1 MRARGA
7 RGPVASAGLVLTL
20 GLFAACN
27 AGENHPASNQS
38 ADTPMSSSAGS
49 EEVPEGEDA
58 AELDGIVALWRT
70 STADYA
76 GEVPGVILLVSQ
88 GGQTRELAV
97 GNAQLKPKTPMHVDD
112 RFGVGSITKTMV
124 AAAILQLEEEGALE
138 LDDTVEE
145 WLPGML
151 AFGAKV
157 TIEDLLDHRSG
168 IRDVVDRKDFDAG
181 IDLTDQ
187 RLRQLLDHPPTGP
200 PDETTRYTNPG
211 YWLLGKIIEK
221 ATGHPLATEL
231 HDRVFAPAGMTDA
244 VLATDLNDE
253 AHLVLGYDEND
264 KDITPGDYTGPW
276 AAGGVVAT
284 AADIARFFDA
294 LVHGDLVSDA
304 SFDDMITSR
313 GELPEGWGYGLGVLL
328 PDSRCGALV
337 GHDGDIDGY
346 RTLALHDPSIDR
358 TVVGF
363 TNTTSDAGTEAV
375 IRLTL
380 DALCYH

>member
-7 RGPVASAGLVLTL
+7 RGRVASAGLVLTL
-20 GLFAACN
+20 WLLTACTSGKN
-27 AGENHPASNQS
+27 DPDSNQS
-38 ADTPMSSSAGS
+38 ADSLISSSA
-49 EEVPEGEDA
+49 VPEVEDA
-58 AELDGIVALWRT
+58 AELDGIIDRWRT
-70 STADYA
+70 HFSTYYV
-76 GEVPGVILLVSQ
+76 GEVPGVVLLVSQ
-88 GGQTRELAV
+88 GGQTRRLAL
-97 GNAQLKPKTPMHVDD
+97 GNAQLQPERPMRTDD

-124 AAAILQLEEEGALE
+124 AAVILQLEEEGTLE

-168 IRDVVDRKDFDAG
+168 IWDVVEHTDVDVG
-181 IDLTDQ
+181 IDLTDR

-221 ATGHPLATEL
+221 ATGHPLTTEL

-253 AHLVLGYDEND
+253 AHLVRGYDEND

-284 AADIARFFDA
+284 AADIGRFFDA

-313 GELPEGWGYGLGVLL
+313 GELSEGLGYGLGVAL
-328 PDSRCGALV
+328 PDGRCGALV
-337 GHDGDIDGY
+337 GHDGEVDGY
-346 RTLALHDPSIDR
+346 RTFAFHDPSIKR

-363 TNTTSDAGTEAV
+363 TNTSSDAGTEAV
-375 IRLTL
+375 MSLTL
-380 DALCYH
+380 DAHCYP

>member
-1 MRARGA
+1 MRARSA
-7 RGPVASAGLVLTL
+7 RGPVASGLALTL
-20 GLFAACN
+20 GLLTACTSGTN
-27 AGENHPASNQS
+27 DPDSNQS
-38 ADTPMSSSAGS
+38 AGSPISSSSAP
-49 EEVPEGEDA
+49 EVEDV
-58 AELDGIVALWRT
+58 AELDGIIALWRT
-70 STADYA
+70 HFSTYYA
-76 GEVPGVILLVSQ
+76 GEVPGVILLVSH
-88 GGQTRELAV
+88 GGQTRELAL
-97 GNAQLKPKTPMHVDD
+97 GNAQLQPKRSMRTTD

-124 AAAILQLEEEGALE
+124 AAAILQLEEAGTLE

-168 IRDVVDRKDFDAG
+168 IWDVVEHTDLDVG

-221 ATGHPLATEL
+221 ATGNPLATEL
-231 HDRVFAPAGMTDA
+231 HNRVFAPAGMTDA

-253 AHLVLGYDEND
+253 ANLVRGYDEND
-264 KDITPGDYTGPW
+264 QDITLGDYTGSW

-284 AADIARFFDA
+284 AADIGRFFEA

-304 SFDDMITSR
+304 NFNDMTTSR
-313 GELPEGWGYGLGVLL
+313 GEMPEGWGYGLGVTL
-328 PDSRCGALV
+328 PDTRCGALV
-337 GHDGDIDGY
+337 GHGGSIDGY
-346 RTLALHDPSIDR
+346 NTLALYNPSNER

-375 IRLTL
+375 MSLTL
-380 DALCYH
+380 DAHCYP